1 MLQLHLYK
9 WHACT
14 VGHIIHHRCAVLA
27 GMYSQSAEEVQLAW
41 RAGLDALPNWC
52 GPSATQPAWSVTR
65 LEQGNEMRSFA
76 DLGNFSYSR
85 ATLDFTRDPN
95 RFMLNYFAT
104 ALITVSFSECM
115 ALARCASPS
124 RPLAPQPSP
133 SLDELPYSPLMP
145 AIPWLPPRS
154 LGLICLPRSVRRP
167 PLDLRRCSS
176 RGSAS

>member
-1 MLQLHLYK
+1 M
-9 WHACT
+9 
-14 VGHIIHHRCAVLA
+14 LA

-65 LEQGNEMRSFA
+65 LEQGNEMQSFA

-104 ALITVSFSECM
+104 ALITVSACPC
-115 ALARCASPS
+115 ARACVPCASPS
-124 RPLAPQPSP
+124 RPLSP
-133 SLDELPYSPLMP
+133 HSPHPHYST
-145 AIPWLPPRS
+145 R
-154 LGLICLPRSVRRP
+154 
-167 PLDLRRCSS
+167 
-176 RGSAS
+176 

>member
-1 MLQLHLYK
+1 MY
-9 WHACT
+9 C
-14 VGHIIHHRCAVLA
+14 GHIIHHRCAVLA

-104 ALITVSFSECM
+104 ALITVSAFMSMRTCM
-115 ALARCASPS
+115 CAMCIAQPPS
-124 RPLAPQPSP
+124 RPTALTLSIGP
-133 SLDELPYSPLMP
+133 DEL
-145 AIPWLPPRS
+145 R
-154 LGLICLPRSVRRP
+154 
-167 PLDLRRCSS
+167 
-176 RGSAS
+176 